1 MTQRIAAYS
10 VNFRGLN
17 NPPTYHEFSTRRE
30 LTRYID
36 YYIRIFGFSERSRRQ
51 INIAWLWRVIQSK
64 GTPTFKIECQTRRG
78 VAIEFRAC

>member
-17 NPPTYHEFSTRRE
+17 NPPMYREFSTRRE

-36 YYIRIFGFSERSRRQ
+36 YCLNQFGFSERSRRQ

-64 GTPTFKIECQTRRG
+64 GTPSFKIECQSRRG
-78 VAIEFRAC
+78 VAIEFKAC